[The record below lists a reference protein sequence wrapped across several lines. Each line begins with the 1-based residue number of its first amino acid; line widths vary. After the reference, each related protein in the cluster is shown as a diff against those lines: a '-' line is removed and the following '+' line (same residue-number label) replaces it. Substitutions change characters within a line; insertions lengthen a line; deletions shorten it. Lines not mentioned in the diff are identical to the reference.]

1 MLGLRPLDDIREADR
16 SAAVDVLAAVGERR
30 DLSDSL
36 VAGLQLRV
44 GDRAR
49 SRSLLYW
56 RI

>member
-1 MLGLRPLDDIREADR
+1 
-16 SAAVDVLAAVGERR
+16 VLAAVGERR